1 MSQYHAILLKVYL
14 ISNETRR
21 IMGKKSSKEN
31 KNIYHISREEVGLSR
46 EKASEAMVFVSPERI
61 EKIESEK
68 SLPHPDEVL
77 AMSKCYK
84 KAQLCNY
91 YCSHDCPIGVEYVPE
106 IQLKDLSQ
114 IVLEMLATLNSIDND
129 KNRLIEI
136 SADSKI
142 TEDEFAD
149 FLNIQ
154 DKLNKISLTADSLQL
169 WIKNT
174 IASGDIDES
183 LLKKAADKQN

>member
-1 MSQYHAILLKVYL
+1 
-14 ISNETRR
+14 
-21 IMGKKSSKEN
+21 MGKKSSKEN
-31 KNIYHISREEVGLSR
+31 KNIYHISREETGMSR
-46 EKASEAMVFVSPERI
+46 EKASECMGFVSPERI

-91 YCSHDCPIGVEYVPE
+91 YCSHDCPIGIEYVPE

-114 IVLEMLATLNSIDND
+114 IVLEMLATLNSIDAD

-136 SADSKI
+136 SADSNI
-142 TEDEFAD
+142 TEDEFED
-149 FLNIQ
+149 FVNIQ

-169 WIKNT
+169 WIRNKVAEGQ
-174 IASGDIDES
+174 ISKE
-183 LLKKAADKQN
+183 LLDSTK

>member
-1 MSQYHAILLKVYL
+1 
-14 ISNETRR
+14 
-21 IMGKKSSKEN
+21 MGKKSSKEN
-31 KNIYHISREEVGLSR
+31 KNIYHISREETGMSR
-46 EKASEAMVFVSPERI
+46 EKASECMGFVSPERI

-91 YCSHDCPIGVEYVPE
+91 YCSHDCPIGIEYVPE
-106 IQLKDLSQ
+106 IQIKDLSQ
-114 IVLEMLATLNSIDND
+114 IVLEMLATLNSIDAD

-136 SADSKI
+136 SADSNI
-142 TEDEFAD
+142 TEDEFED
-149 FLNIQ
+149 FVNIQ

-169 WIKNT
+169 WIRNKVAEGQ
-174 IASGDIDES
+174 ISRE
-183 LLKKAADKQN
+183 LLGTSK

>member
-1 MSQYHAILLKVYL
+1 
-14 ISNETRR
+14 
-21 IMGKKSSKEN
+21 MGKKSSKEN
-31 KNIYHISREEVGLSR
+31 KNIYHVYREEVGLSR
-46 EKASEAMVFVSPERI
+46 EKASEAMLFVSPERI

-91 YCSHDCPIGVEYVPE
+91 YCSHDCPIGIEYVPE

-114 IVLEMLATLNSIDND
+114 IVLEMLATLNSINED

-142 TEDEFAD
+142 TEDEFKD
-149 FLNIQ
+149 FIAIQ
-154 DKLNKISLTADSLQL
+154 EKLDKISLTADSLKL
-169 WIKNT
+169 WVKNM
-174 IASGDIDES
+174 IASGNIDEDV
-183 LLKKAADKQN
+183 LNKYIADKNN

>member
-1 MSQYHAILLKVYL
+1 MLPFAGNTIVKDM
-14 ISNETRR
+14 ER

-77 AMSKCYK
+77 AMSQCYK

-106 IQLKDLSQ
+106 IQIKDLSQ

-142 TEDEFAD
+142 TEDEFTD
-149 FLNIQ
+149 FVNIQ
-154 DKLNKISLTADSLQL
+154 DKLNKISMTADSLQL
-169 WIKNT
+169 WIRNR
-174 IASGDIDES
+174 IAAGDIDES
-183 LLKKAADKQN
+183 KLADATK

>member
-1 MSQYHAILLKVYL
+1 
-14 ISNETRR
+14 
-21 IMGKKSSKEN
+21 MGKKSVKEN
-31 KNIYHISREEVGLSR
+31 KNIYHVSREETGMSR
-46 EKASEAMVFVSPERI
+46 EKASEAMGFVSPERI

-91 YCSHDCPIGVEYVPE
+91 YCSHDCPIGIEYIPE

-114 IVLEMLATLNSIDND
+114 IVLEMLATLNSINDD

-136 SADSKI
+136 SADSEV
-142 TEDEFAD
+142 TEDEFVD
-149 FLNIQ
+149 FISIQ
-154 DKLNKISLTADSLQL
+154 DKLNRISRTADSLQL
-169 WIKNT
+169 WIKNM
-174 IASGDIDES
+174 IAEGKIDEQK
-183 LLKKAADKQN
+183 LKAVKAK

>member
-1 MSQYHAILLKVYL
+1 
-14 ISNETRR
+14 
-21 IMGKKSSKEN
+21 MGKKSSKEN
-31 KNIYHISREEVGLSR
+31 KNIYHISREETGMSR
-46 EKASEAMVFVSPERI
+46 EKASECMGFVSPERI

-91 YCSHDCPIGVEYVPE
+91 YCSHDCPIGIEYVPE
-106 IQLKDLSQ
+106 IQIKDLSQ
-114 IVLEMLATLNSIDND
+114 IVLEMLATLNSIDAD

-136 SADSKI
+136 SADSNI
-142 TEDEFAD
+142 TEDEFED
-149 FLNIQ
+149 FVNIQ

-169 WIKNT
+169 WIRNKVAEGQ
-174 IASGDIDES
+174 ISKE
-183 LLKKAADKQN
+183 LLGTSK

>member
-1 MSQYHAILLKVYL
+1 
-14 ISNETRR
+14 
-21 IMGKKSSKEN
+21 MGKKSSKEN
-31 KNIYHISREEVGLSR
+31 KNIYHISREETGMSR
-46 EKASEAMVFVSPERI
+46 EKASECMGFVSPERI

-91 YCSHDCPIGVEYVPE
+91 YCSHDCPIGIENVPE
-106 IQLKDLSQ
+106 IHLKDLSQ
-114 IVLEMLATLNSIDND
+114 IVLEMLATLNSINDD

-136 SADSKI
+136 SADSQI
-142 TEDEFAD
+142 TEDEFKD
-149 FLNIQ
+149 FVSIQ

-174 IASGDIDES
+174 IAEGKIDEK
-183 LLKKAADKQN
+183 LLEAARKN

>member
-1 MSQYHAILLKVYL
+1 MGSISVY
-14 ISNETRR
+14 IMEKK
-21 IMGKKSSKEN
+21 MGKKSSKEN

-77 AMSKCYK
+77 AMSQCYK

-91 YCSHDCPIGVEYVPE
+91 YCSHDCPIGVEYIPE
-106 IQLKDLSQ
+106 IQIKDLSQ
-114 IVLEMLATLNSIDND
+114 IVLEMLATLNSIDKD

-142 TEDEFAD
+142 TEDEFVD
-149 FLNIQ
+149 FLSIQ
-154 DKLNKISLTADSLQL
+154 DKLNKISMTADSLQM

-174 IASGDIDES
+174 IAAGEIDETK
-183 LLKKAADKQN
+183 LNKAAE

>member
-1 MSQYHAILLKVYL
+1 
-14 ISNETRR
+14 
-21 IMGKKSSKEN
+21 MGKKSSKEN
-31 KNIYHISREEVGLSR
+31 KNIYHISREETGMSR
-46 EKASEAMVFVSPERI
+46 EKASECMGFVSPERI

-91 YCSHDCPIGVEYVPE
+91 YCSHDCPIGIEYVPE
-106 IQLKDLSQ
+106 IQIKDLSQ
-114 IVLEMLATLNSIDND
+114 IVLEMLATLNSIDAD

-136 SADSKI
+136 SADSNI
-142 TEDEFAD
+142 TEDEFED
-149 FLNIQ
+149 FVNIQ

-169 WIKNT
+169 WIRNKVAEGQ
-174 IASGDIDES
+174 ISKE
-183 LLKKAADKQN
+183 LLDSTK

>member
-1 MSQYHAILLKVYL
+1 MSLESLLNDVCD
-14 ISNETRR
+14 
-21 IMGKKSSKEN
+21 
-31 KNIYHISREEVGLSR
+31 IYHVSREETGMSR
-46 EKASEAMVFVSPERI
+46 EKASEAMGFVSPERI

-91 YCSHDCPIGVEYVPE
+91 YCSHDCPIGIEYIPE

-114 IVLEMLATLNSIDND
+114 IVLEMLATLNSINDD

-136 SADSKI
+136 SADSEV
-142 TEDEFAD
+142 TEDEFVD
-149 FLNIQ
+149 FISIQ
-154 DKLNKISLTADSLQL
+154 DKLNKISCTADSLQL
-169 WIKNT
+169 WIKNM
-174 IASGDIDES
+174 IAEGKIDETKLNS
-183 LLKKAADKQN
+183 VKQ

>member
-1 MSQYHAILLKVYL
+1 
-14 ISNETRR
+14 
-21 IMGKKSSKEN
+21 MGKKSSKEN

-106 IQLKDLSQ
+106 IQLKELSQ

-174 IASGDIDES
+174 IASGDIDEN